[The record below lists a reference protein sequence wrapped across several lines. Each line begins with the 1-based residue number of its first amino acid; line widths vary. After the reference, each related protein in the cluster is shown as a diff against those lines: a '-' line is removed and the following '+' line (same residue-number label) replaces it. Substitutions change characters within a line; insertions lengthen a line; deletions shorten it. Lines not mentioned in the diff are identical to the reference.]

1 MRNVERMLARF
12 RHLHITPASAAKVF
26 AIFLVSTAVTV
37 PVAGKIGYRLGSEA
51 VTPETEEQIASLT
64 QIISSQRD
72 SLEAVEAKAEDDMDA
87 LAIRLGQLQAKL
99 MRLESIGQRLARS
112 ADLDVSEF
120 TFSEVPGMG
129 DVSDGE
135 GGRTRTAAEL
145 VASMEQL
152 EKILLLQDQQLSLL
166 EEMVMVREL
175 REDVLPSGMPVKNGY
190 ISSGFGGRIHP
201 ISGKYK
207 GHQGVDIPGKR
218 GTPVNAVAAGIVVQ
232 SARVSGYGNMV
243 EIRHP
248 DGYTTRYAH
257 NQKNLV
263 KEGDLVEKGQ
273 KIALLGSTGR
283 STGPHVHFEVRKD
296 EKPVNPVAYIRE
308 NKD

>member
-1 MRNVERMLARF
+1 MLTRF
-12 RHLHITPASAAKVF
+12 RHLHITPASAAKLF
-26 AIFLVSTAVTV
+26 AVFLVSSAVTV
-37 PVAGKIGYRLGSEA
+37 PVAGKIGSQLGSEA
-51 VTPETEEQIASLT
+51 VAPETQEQIASLT
-64 QIISSQRD
+64 QIINSQRD
-72 SLEAVEAKAEDDMDA
+72 SLEAVQAKAGDDMDA
-87 LAIRLGQLQAKL
+87 LAIRLGQLQAKM
-99 MRLESIGQRLARS
+99 MRLESVGQRLAKS
-112 ADLDVSEF
+112 AELDVSEF

-129 DVSDGE
+129 DISDGE
-135 GGRTRTAAEL
+135 AGRTQTAAEL
-145 VASMEQL
+145 VASMEHL
-152 EKILLLQDQQLSLL
+152 EKTLELQDQQLSLL

-207 GHQGVDIPGKR
+207 GHQGVDIPGKK
-218 GTPVNAVAAGIVVQ
+218 GTPVNAVAAGIVVKAER
-232 SARVSGYGNMV
+232 SGGYGNMV

-296 EKPVNPVAYIRE
+296 EKPVNPIAFIRK
-308 NKD
+308 NKE

>member
-1 MRNVERMLARF
+1 MLARF
-12 RHLHITPASAAKVF
+12 RHLHITPASAAKLF
-26 AIFLVSTAVTV
+26 AVFLVSSAITI
-37 PVAGKIGYRLGSEA
+37 PVAGNIGYRLGSEA
-51 VTPETEEQIASLT
+51 VAPETQEQIASLT
-64 QIISSQRD
+64 QIINSQRD
-72 SLEAVEAKAEDDMDA
+72 SLEAAQAKAGDDMDA
-87 LAIRLGQLQAKL
+87 LAIRLGQLQAKM
-99 MRLESIGQRLARS
+99 MRLESVGQRLAQ
-112 ADLDVSEF
+112 AAELDVSEF

-129 DVSDGE
+129 DISDGE
-135 GGRTRTAAEL
+135 NGRTHTGAEL

-152 EKILLLQDQQLSLL
+152 EKILDLQDQQLSLL

-175 REDVLPSGMPVKNGY
+175 REDVLPSGMPVENGY

-207 GHQGVDIPGKR
+207 GHQGVDIPGKK
-218 GTPVNAVAAGIVVQ
+218 GTPVNSVAAGIVIK
-232 SARVSGYGNMV
+232 SERSGGYGNMV

-296 EKPVNPVAYIRE
+296 DKPVNPVAFIRQ
-308 NKD
+308 NKE

>member
-1 MRNVERMLARF
+1 MLARF
-12 RHLHITPASAAKVF
+12 RHLHITPASAAKLF
-26 AIFLVSTAVTV
+26 AVFLVSSAITI
-37 PVAGKIGYRLGSEA
+37 PVAGNIGYRLGSEA
-51 VTPETEEQIASLT
+51 VAPETQEQIASLT
-64 QIISSQRD
+64 QIINSQRD
-72 SLEAVEAKAEDDMDA
+72 SLEAAQAKAGDDMDA
-87 LAIRLGQLQAKL
+87 LAIRLGQLQAKM
-99 MRLESIGQRLARS
+99 MRLESVGQRLAQ
-112 ADLDVSEF
+112 AAELDVSEF

-129 DVSDGE
+129 DISDGE
-135 GGRTRTAAEL
+135 NGRTQTGAEL

-152 EKILLLQDQQLSLL
+152 EKILDLQDQQLSLL

-175 REDVLPSGMPVKNGY
+175 REDVLPSGMPVENGY

-207 GHQGVDIPGKR
+207 GHQGVDIPGKK
-218 GTPVNAVAAGIVVQ
+218 GTPVNSVAAGIVIK
-232 SARVSGYGNMV
+232 SERSGGYGNMV

-248 DGYTTRYAH
+248 DGYTTRNAH

-296 EKPVNPVAYIRE
+296 DKPVNPVAFIRQ
-308 NKD
+308 NKE